1 MTTTTTTQKTGNEV
15 IKAPGA
21 IFVAMGLIPLF
32 FPFLL
37 FLRLRLLLLLFLLSA
52 FLFASLLAF

>member
-15 IKAPGA
+15 IKVPGA

-32 FPFLL
+32 FP